1 MIKGRLASLAL
12 VASLIS
18 PTALAADNGG
28 DGGEMA
34 QEIASVGPLYV
45 LAGVRVWA
53 NQWDI
58 LYLSREVFLANPA
71 DPSSAMLRESVRTAT
86 SSTRTVPI
94 PFLGLRYGKFI
105 GSVSYFPE
113 TGFDTDGAL
122 SEDVDREELDV
133 NFGYYLTSN
142 VVVSLGYREGRQSKA
157 TDFAEDSAL
166 KARGILV
173 GTSFTAP
180 VTGPLSVY
188 GNVAYGWVK
197 LKVDSTLLLPDGS
210 DELNGNYKVGEI
222 GLSYNLSHLVGG
234 SVLKGAALTLGYRIW
249 VITEKN
255 VPLGAYET
263 SNPTLPVSF
272 SEVDARTTT
281 DGFIIGA
288 VAVF

>member
-1 MIKGRLASLAL
+1 MNKGRLASLAL
-12 VASLIS
+12 VAALVS
-18 PTALAADNGG
+18 PTAMAAENRG

-45 LAGVRVWA
+45 LAGVRLWA

-58 LYLSREVFLANPA
+58 LHLTRTAFLANPA
-71 DPSSAMLRESVRTAT
+71 DPSSLMFRDSINTVT

-113 TGFDTDGAL
+113 TAFDTDGAL
-122 SEDVDREELDV
+122 SEDVDRKELDV
-133 NFGYYLTSN
+133 NFGYYVTPN
-142 VVVSLGYREGRQSKA
+142 VVVSLGYREGTQSKS
-157 TDFAEDSAL
+157 TDLVENSEL
-166 KARGILV
+166 KARGLLI

-180 VTGPLSVY
+180 ISGPLSVY
-188 GNVAYGWVK
+188 GNVAYGWLK
-197 LKVDSTLLLPDGS
+197 LELDDGFQLPSGEDK
-210 DELNGNYKVGEI
+210 LNGNYKVGEI

-234 SVLKGAALTLGYRIW
+234 SVLKGAALTVGYRIW
-249 VITEKN
+249 VITERN
-255 VPLGAYET
+255 IPLGTYSA
-263 SNPTLPVSF
+263 SNPVVPVAF
-272 SEVDARTTT
+272 SEEDARTTT